1 MQHSHNNLQDLGLVL
16 YHTHILQNSFS
27 KNKINYVNLPKSGFN
42 SVGKLSFLDI
52 FAEK

>member
-1 MQHSHNNLQDLGLVL
+1 MIVYIIKDSYLNVFTFCKTISVN
-16 YHTHILQNSFS
+16 IKFNS
-27 KNKINYVNLPKSGFN
+27 VNLPKSGFN